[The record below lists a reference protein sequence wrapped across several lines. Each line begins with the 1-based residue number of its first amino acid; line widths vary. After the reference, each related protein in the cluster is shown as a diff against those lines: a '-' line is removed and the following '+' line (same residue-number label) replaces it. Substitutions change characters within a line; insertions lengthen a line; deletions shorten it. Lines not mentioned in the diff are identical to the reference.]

1 MSLVSIFNLFPT
13 ATYFTYIVK
22 LVLTS
27 IANPPPPRKKGNEC
41 FNFNS
46 SSSDKEQNILTRNA

>member
-27 IANPPPPRKKGNEC
+27 IANPPPPPLEKREMNV
-41 FNFNS
+41 S
-46 SSSDKEQNILTRNA
+46 ILIVLAQIKNKIF

>member
-27 IANPPPPRKKGNEC
+27 IANPPPPPPLEKREMNV
-41 FNFNS
+41 S
-46 SSSDKEQNILTRNA
+46 ILIVLAQIKNKIF

>member
-27 IANPPPPRKKGNEC
+27 IANPPLEKREMNV
-41 FNFNS
+41 S
-46 SSSDKEQNILTRNA
+46 ILIVLAQIKNKIF

>member
-27 IANPPPPRKKGNEC
+27 IANPPLLEKREMNV
-41 FNFNS
+41 S
-46 SSSDKEQNILTRNA
+46 ILIVLAQIKNKIF

>member
-27 IANPPPPRKKGNEC
+27 IANPPPPLEKREMNV
-41 FNFNS
+41 S
-46 SSSDKEQNILTRNA
+46 ILIVLAQIKNKIF